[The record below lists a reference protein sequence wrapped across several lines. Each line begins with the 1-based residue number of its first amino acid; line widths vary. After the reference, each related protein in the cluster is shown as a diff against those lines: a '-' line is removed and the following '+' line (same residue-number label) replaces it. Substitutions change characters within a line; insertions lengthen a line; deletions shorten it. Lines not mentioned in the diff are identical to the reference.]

1 LTEPIYHLAEPKDWA
16 ASTDEY
22 VCASLEEE
30 GFIHCSTADQ
40 VSRTAR
46 QIFADRN
53 NLVLLAIH
61 PEPLGDLVF
70 FEDLYGLGEEFPH
83 IYGPLPTTAVGN
95 TAPYLTHLE
104 EGLWVEETR
113 FDQRWM
119 DIVLHPDFAEIGMSG
134 LSHSRDEVIGAEPVT
149 LDAVL
154 PLEGYRMEVVDE
166 DVALVRYVSRD
177 RINGSLREAER
188 SSLWINTNDGW
199 RLRYHQGT
207 PLSQV

>member
-1 LTEPIYHLAEPKDWA
+1 MTEPIYHLAEPKDWA
-16 ASTDEY
+16 VSTDEY
-22 VCASLEEE
+22 VCASLEDE

-46 QIFADRN
+46 QIFTDRN
-53 NLVLLAIH
+53 NLVLLAID
-61 PEPLGDLVF
+61 PEPLGDLVVY
-70 FEDLYGLGEEFPH
+70 EDLYGLGEEFPH

-104 EGLWVEETR
+104 EGLWLEETR
-113 FDQRWM
+113 FDPRWM
-119 DIVLHPDFAEIGMSG
+119 DIVLHPDFSEVGMSG
-134 LSHSRDEVIGAEPVT
+134 GSHSRDEVIAAERVP
-149 LDAVL
+149 LNAVL
-154 PLEGYRMEVVDE
+154 PLERFRMDVVDE

-177 RINGSLREAER
+177 RANGSSREAER

-207 PLSQV
+207 PLGQA

>member
-1 LTEPIYHLAEPKDWA
+1 MTEAIYHLAEPKDWA

-22 VCASLEEE
+22 VCASLEVE

-40 VSRTAR
+40 ISRTAR
-46 QIFADRN
+46 QIFTDRN
-53 NLVLLAIH
+53 NLVLLEIDA
-61 PEPLGDLVF
+61 EPLGDLVVY
-70 FEDLYGLGEEFPH
+70 EDLYDLGEEFPH
-83 IYGPLPTTAVGN
+83 IYGPLPTTAVGA

-104 EGLWVEETR
+104 EGLWLEETR

-119 DIVLHPDFAEIGMSG
+119 DIVLHPDFDEVGMSG
-134 LSHSRDEVIGAEPVT
+134 RAHTRDEVIRAQPVT
-149 LDAVL
+149 LNAVL
-154 PLEGYRMEVVDE
+154 PLEEFRMDLVDE

-177 RINGSLREAER
+177 RVNGAPREAER

-207 PLSQV
+207 PLGHV